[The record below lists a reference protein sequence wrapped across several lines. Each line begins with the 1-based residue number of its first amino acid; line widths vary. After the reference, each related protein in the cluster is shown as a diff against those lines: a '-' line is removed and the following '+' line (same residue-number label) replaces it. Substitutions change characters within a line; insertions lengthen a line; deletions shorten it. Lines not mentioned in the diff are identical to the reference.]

1 MAGHQ
6 TKTLA
11 AKGVES
17 ETQKAIEKNAPRLQS
32 VGEVAVKDIHR
43 NWFNVIRRI
52 QSIGR
57 SKNVVGCAIVS
68 INVVINES
76 GVPLL
81 WSEPKCT
88 LLEPM
93 KDNMML
99 LDLLK
104 KEL

>member
-1 MAGHQ
+1 M
-6 TKTLA
+6 
-11 AKGVES
+11 
-17 ETQKAIEKNAPRLQS
+17 
-32 VGEVAVKDIHR
+32 KDIHR

-52 QSIGR
+52 QSVGR
-57 SKNVVGCAIVS
+57 SKNVVCCAIVS

-88 LLEPM
+88 LIEPM
-93 KDNMML
+93 KDNMQL

-104 KEL
+104 KDL

>member
-1 MAGHQ
+1 M
-6 TKTLA
+6 
-11 AKGVES
+11 
-17 ETQKAIEKNAPRLQS
+17 N
-32 VGEVAVKDIHR
+32 KDIHR

-57 SKNVVGCAIVS
+57 SRNVVGCAIVS

-93 KDNMML
+93 KDNMLL

>member
-1 MAGHQ
+1 MAAGG
-6 TKTLA
+6 L
-11 AKGVES
+11 E
-17 ETQKAIEKNAPRLQS
+17 KAQSSIIEKATRRLQPS
-32 VGEVAVKDIHR
+32 GEITVKDIHR
-43 NWFNVIRRI
+43 NWFNVIRRM

-57 SKNVVGCAIVS
+57 SRNVVGCAIVS
-68 INVVINES
+68 INVVINDS
-76 GVPLL
+76 GAPLF

-93 KDNMML
+93 KDNTLL

>member
-1 MAGHQ
+1 M
-6 TKTLA
+6 TSMLLSWL
-11 AKGVES
+11 KGLEL
-17 ETQKAIEKNAPRLQS
+17 ETQETGEKTTPRFQPI
-32 VGEVAVKDIHR
+32 GEIAVKDIHR

>member
-1 MAGHQ
+1 
-6 TKTLA
+6 L
-11 AKGVES
+11 E
-17 ETQKAIEKNAPRLQS
+17 KAQPHIIEKTTRRFQP
-32 VGEVAVKDIHR
+32 VGEVACTMKDIHH
-43 NWFNVIRRI
+43 NWLNVIRRI
-52 QSIGR
+52 QSVGR
-57 SKNVVGCAIVS
+57 SRNVVGCAIVS
-68 INVVINES
+68 INVVINER